1 MQTLNVL
8 STTDVHGYLH
18 EGIDNLIDK
27 KQQLNCDLLI
37 DNGDFFVGH
46 SFATF
51 AYLKHRISP
60 LVDIANELGYD
71 VMIPGNHDL
80 DFGLDWLKKQVEHL
94 NADYLCMNLF
104 DTSEEPIFKP
114 YLIKEIKGIKV
125 GIVGLMTGALS
136 LLLPAQIMK
145 DLIVTDPIETL
156 NRWIDKMSESAD
168 IIIVAYHGGLTNNP
182 ETGAQWH
189 YPSKEDE
196 AYQLM
201 TRFPQINAVICGHQH
216 FVNAGIYQKSI
227 GLVQPG
233 ARGQHLGYQQ
243 FSVDE
248 NQVFI
253 KKNEVI
259 PLESQGKVLTD
270 EKHYADWLKTAV
282 DKSKLINFITSHF
295 DADAFIL
302 NYQAKTYAELI
313 KETDYSFPLN
323 LYMVTAEEFNQSID
337 NHFYQVIKTENMN
350 EAKALYVVIATPN
363 IMPTYR
369 IKHQFLVPLF
379 DCLVVNQACN

>member
-1 MQTLNVL
+1 MKTLNVL

-51 AYLKHRISP
+51 SYLKHKISP
-60 LVDIANELGYD
+60 LVDIANEFGYD
-71 VMIPGNHDL
+71 VIIPGNHDL

-94 NADYLCMNLF
+94 NAVYLCMNLF
-104 DTSEEPIFKP
+104 DTSGDLIFKP
-114 YLIKEIKGIKV
+114 YLIKEINGIKV
-125 GIVGLMTGALS
+125 GVVGLMTGALS
-136 LLLPAQIMK
+136 LLLPAPIMK

-156 NRWIDKMSESAD
+156 NRWIDKISESTD

-201 TRFPQINAVICGHQH
+201 THFPQINAVICGHQH
-216 FVNAGIYQKSI
+216 FVNAGIYKESI

-233 ARGQHLGYQQ
+233 ARGQYLGYQQ
-243 FSVDE
+243 FLVDE
-248 NQVFI
+248 NQVLI
-253 KKNEVI
+253 NKNEVI
-259 PLESQGKVLTD
+259 TLESQGKILTD
-270 EKHYADWLKTAV
+270 EKHYADWLQTTV
-282 DKSKLINFITSHF
+282 DTSKLINYITGHF

-313 KETDYSFPLN
+313 KEIDTPFPLN
-323 LYMVTAEEFNQSID
+323 LYMVTVEEFNQSID
-337 NHFYQVIKTENMN
+337 NPLYQVIKTNNMA
-350 EAKALYVVIATPN
+350 EEKALYAVLATPN
-363 IMPTYR
+363 VLPTYR
-369 IKHQFLVPLF
+369 INQQYLLPLF